1 MNCRGYDR
9 SLFAGAT
16 IAAMRGVVNAYRDA
30 YSGLPRATW
39 VLAAVCF
46 VNRCGAMV
54 LPVLMVYL
62 TSQRGF
68 SAAAGGVV
76 LSLYGV
82 GAGVGAFSGGVLTDR
97 LRAERGRGAPRGRRG

>member
-1 MNCRGYDR
+1 MQVYRYKVQ
-9 SLFAGAT
+9 SP
-16 IAAMRGVVNAYRDA
+16 AMRGVVNAYRDA

-46 VNRCGAMV
+46 VNRCGTMV
-54 LPVLMVYL
+54 LPFLMLYL

-68 SAAAGGVV
+68 SAAASGVV

-82 GAGVGAFSGGVLTDR
+82 GAGGGAVSGGVLTDW
-97 LRAERGRGAPRGRRG
+97 LGARSRPGASP